1 MNRVVQFCLQATIS
15 IVSILL
21 WLTLSGDLR
30 AALISTIK
38 FPVSA
43 GHPIGDVRLVKLGL
57 CLLFSCLLLASYFL
71 RGLIYRRGAALL
83 LTVSLLVLPAAI
95 LFERELLLSTISVR
109 YPSLLELAFIF
120 LPLGLSSGCAYPVL
134 KVPGQEWR
142 LTTVMRAV
150 SLGAAAL
157 MLWIG
162 LFDLTYPGIK
172 WR

>member
-1 MNRVVQFCLQATIS
+1 LNRVVQCGLQATIS

-30 AALISTIK
+30 AALVWSIK
-38 FPVSA
+38 FPTLP
-43 GHPIGDVRLVKLGL
+43 GYPIGDVRLVKLGL
-57 CLLFSCLLLASYFL
+57 CLSFSLLLAWYFS
-71 RGLIYRRGAALL
+71 RGLIRRRGAALL
-83 LTVSLLVLPAAI
+83 LTVSLLVLPASI
-95 LFERELLLSTISVR
+95 LLEREFLLSGIPVG
-109 YPSLLELAFIF
+109 YPFLFELAFVF
-120 LPLGLSSGCAYPVL
+120 VPLGLSSGCAYPAL

-157 MLWIG
+157 ILWIG

>member
-1 MNRVVQFCLQATIS
+1 LNRVAQFGLQATIS

-30 AALISTIK
+30 QALVLTIK
-38 FPVSA
+38 FPSAA

-57 CLLFSCLLLASYFL
+57 CLSFSCLLLASYFL
-71 RGLIYRRGAALL
+71 RGMIGRRGAALL
-83 LTVSLLVLPAAI
+83 LTVSLLVLPASI
-95 LFERELLLSTISVR
+95 LLEREFLLAGIPVR
-109 YPSLLELAFIF
+109 DPFLFELAFAF

-162 LFDLTYPGIK
+162 FFDLTYPGIK